1 MSGAIIENERA
12 ATRRFVDAVVSP
24 RARGLSVRLNL
35 NPDGGCNF
43 DCCYCNVDR
52 KALLGRPAVPDVRR
66 MIEQLRDALERIR
79 LGRARELPGCEGAP
93 AEYLKLGHVALSGDG
108 EPTLCPL
115 FEEVV
120 ESVTHLR
127 AQGGHGFFK
136 IALITNG
143 SALGEARVV
152 RGLKMLTARDEVW
165 AKLDAGTPGWFRQIN
180 RAQIEYSDLLE
191 SLRKTGRSRPLVLQA
206 LFPRWEGRP
215 VPLSEQDAFGARIA
229 ELKSNGA
236 QIDFVQVYS
245 AARTPASSRCGHAS
259 LAELSAIA
267 RRVREVAEVP
277 AGVF

>member
-1 MSGAIIENERA
+1 MSGAIIEDEQT

-24 RARGLSVRLNL
+24 RARGVSVRLNL
-35 NPDGGCNF
+35 NPDGRCNF

-52 KALLGRPAVPDVRR
+52 KALQGRPTVPDVRV
-66 MIEQLRDALERIR
+66 MMEQLGDALERIR
-79 LGRARELPGCEGAP
+79 LGRARELRGCEGAP
-93 AEYLKLGHVALSGDG
+93 ADYLRLGHVALSGDG

-143 SALGEARVV
+143 SALGEPRVE

-165 AKLDAGTPGWFRQIN
+165 AKLDSGTPGWFRQVN
-180 RAQIEYSDLLE
+180 RAQMGYAELLE
-191 SLRKTGRSRPLVLQA
+191 SLRAAGRQRPLVLQA

-215 VPLSEQDAFGARIA
+215 VPLSEQDAFGARVA
-229 ELKSNGA
+229 ELKAEGA

-245 AARTPASSRCGHAS
+245 AARTPASGRCSHAT

-267 RRVREVAEVP
+267 RRVREVAGVP